1 MKIWRYSR
9 FVIYLVIAVLLI
21 VFRVEL
27 LDYLK
32 YLIGALMVVYGLQTI
47 VFHLIKRK
55 TFFKANDF
63 FWGCTEIFLGIIL
76 LTTTM
81 SFEIVCA
88 IWAIWSI
95 LRETNEIENAVI
107 DMKDGVK
114 VLPIIDILESVVMI
128 TFSVMLLISRS
139 EEHVIV
145 HIILLS
151 IELIVASG
159 LPLAE
164 DLFAYI
170 KKRQNKE
177 NVEEKA
183 AD

>member
-1 MKIWRYSR
+1 MKIWKYSR
-9 FVIYLVIAVLLI
+9 FVIYLVVAVLLI

-32 YLIGALMVVYGLQTI
+32 YLIGALMVVYGLQTVI
-47 VFHLIKRK
+47 LHLVNRK
-55 TFFKANDF
+55 TFFKANEF
-63 FWGCTEIFLGIIL
+63 FWGATEIFLGIIL

-107 DMKDGVK
+107 DMKEGVA
-114 VLPIIDILESVVMI
+114 VLPILDILESVVMI
-128 TFSVMLLISRS
+128 VFSAMLLVSRS
-139 EEHVIV
+139 EEHVIF

-159 LPLAE
+159 LPLLE
-164 DLFAYI
+164 DLIAYI
-170 KKRQNKE
+170 KNRKNTEIK
-177 NVEEKA
+177 EEKA